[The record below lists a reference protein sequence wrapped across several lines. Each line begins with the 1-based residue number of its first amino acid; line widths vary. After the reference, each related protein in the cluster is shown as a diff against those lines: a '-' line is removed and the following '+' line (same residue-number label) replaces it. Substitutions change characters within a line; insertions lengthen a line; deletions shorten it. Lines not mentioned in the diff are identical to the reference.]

1 MEKNRMVGDNEEQE
15 NSEKIEACKDD
26 ESTWIKLFE
35 HSLFIS
41 MIKGI
46 PLNIDRLASF
56 YKNGNSSL
64 IEIQTEL

>member
-1 MEKNRMVGDNEEQE
+1 MVRENEVQRTDEE
-15 NSEKIEACKDD
+15 LEACKND
-26 ESTWIKLFE
+26 ESSWIKLFE

-56 YKNGNSSL
+56 YKNGNGSL